1 MKKITFFLIVFSL
14 LFFVSSQAVIAG
26 DECYNG
32 FRGVYEMIARGN
44 ALISTTGFTE
54 TDEGFIPNPDA
65 HVWGTID
72 MAHGTWTFKRNGTG
86 TAEGRNYAYDLP
98 PGHPV
103 HGPRAR
109 DNDFYFEFEYTVSR
123 KGVINAWVTY
133 PEGPLKELVM
143 EGMISRD
150 RKTITLHSEYIFF
163 NPNTIFMA
171 SRVLIRVKG
180 K

>member
-1 MKKITFFLIVFSL
+1 MKKIL
-14 LFFVSSQAVIAG
+14 LVLSILALSVLVAG
-26 DECYNG
+26 STVYADDDG
-32 FRGVYEMIARGN
+32 KGISGVYEMIARGN
-44 ALISTTGFTE
+44 GLISTTGFTE
-54 TDEGFIPNPDA
+54 TDKGFIPNADA

-72 MAHGTWTFKRNGTG
+72 MAHGTWIFKRNGTG

-109 DNDFYFEFEYTVSR
+109 DNDFYYEFEYTVSR
-123 KGVINAWVTY
+123 KGEITAWVTY
-133 PEGPLKELVM
+133 PEGPLEALVM

-150 RKTITLHSEYIFF
+150 RKTMTLHSEYIFF